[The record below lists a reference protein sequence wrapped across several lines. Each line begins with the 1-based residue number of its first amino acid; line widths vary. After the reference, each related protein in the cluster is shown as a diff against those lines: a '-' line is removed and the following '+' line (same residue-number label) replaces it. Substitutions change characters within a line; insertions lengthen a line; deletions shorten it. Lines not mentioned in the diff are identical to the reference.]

1 LIKHGKPVLNALYSQ
16 LRPHLMA
23 KFAGYGLAKPYEKA
37 EDVFASI
44 AKIWGGDEGYNPID
58 HTDGTYAL

>member
-1 LIKHGKPVLNALYSQ
+1 
-16 LRPHLMA
+16 MA